1 MPLADALGFS
11 AGDLSGDLYGNSVA
25 LSAVDIPGNLLYS
38 IFANLPAFGRRRT
51 QALFFSFGGICLLVA
66 PVCAALGRPLSPGK
80 LPRYRCRLGRI
91 LLKIAAISLLTG
103 AEKGLAIAGKL
114 AAAGVFNGVYVYAAE
129 LFPTSVRAA
138 GLGFCNIF
146 ARVGGI
152 LAPISLRLGADT
164 MATGLG
170 CLSLAAGLGTLLLPE
185 TLGRALE

>member
-1 MPLADALGFS
+1 M
-11 AGDLSGDLYGNSVA
+11 
-25 LSAVDIPGNLLYS
+25 
-38 IFANLPAFGRRRT
+38 
-51 QALFFSFGGICLLVA
+51 
-66 PVCAALGRPLSPGK
+66 
-80 LPRYRCRLGRI
+80 GRI